1 MPSSYAASVQHGLR
15 HVSAPH
21 LSRDL
26 AAVMLFSLLG
36 LTLSAA
42 WISYLGGAEAIGAI
56 LAQLQ

>member
-1 MPSSYAASVQHGLR
+1 MQSSYAATAQQRLE
-15 HVSAPH
+15 HVSALH

-42 WISYLGGAEAIGAI
+42 WISYLGGADTIGAI
-56 LAQLQ
+56 LAQLG

>member
-1 MPSSYAASVQHGLR
+1 MQISYA
-15 HVSAPH
+15 VSAQDRSGLVSALH

-42 WISYLGGAEAIGAI
+42 WISYLGGADAIGTI
-56 LAQLQ
+56 LAQL

>member
-1 MPSSYAASVQHGLR
+1 
-15 HVSAPH
+15 
-21 LSRDL
+21 
-26 AAVMLFSLLG
+26 MLFSLLG